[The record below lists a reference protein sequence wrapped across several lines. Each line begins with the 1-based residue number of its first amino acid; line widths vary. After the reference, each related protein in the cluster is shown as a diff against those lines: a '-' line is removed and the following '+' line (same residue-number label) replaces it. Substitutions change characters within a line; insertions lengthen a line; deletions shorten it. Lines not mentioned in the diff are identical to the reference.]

1 MHDRRNVELKAR
13 DRDPAAT
20 LRAALDQGA
29 VDQGVL
35 HQRDVYFAA
44 PEGRLK
50 LRIQDDGAQ
59 LISYARA
66 DAATARLSSYRLV
79 DVPDPDALIAA
90 LEASLGITVEVVKR
104 RRLLLW
110 QDVRIHL
117 DEVDGLGS
125 WVELEAVAP
134 ADSDLSAEHAR
145 VAELRT
151 ILGMDDGQVV
161 AEGYAAMLLAS
172 GAATQRLV
180 DRARSVMARAYVP
193 YSSFHVG
200 AALRDEQGRIHA
212 AANVENG
219 AYPQSQCAEASA
231 IGVLVAA
238 GGQRIDEIAVMADTE
253 LIVPC
258 GGCRQRL
265 SEFADATTPVH
276 LCGPEGIRRTMTL
289 AELLPHSFN
298 LGAARASAGGSASA

>member
-20 LRAALDQGA
+20 LSAALAHGA
-29 VDQGVL
+29 SDEGVL

-50 LRIQDDGAQ
+50 LRVQDGGAQ

-66 DAATARLSSYRLV
+66 DAASARLSSYRLV

-90 LEASLGITVEVVKR
+90 LDASLGIVVEVVKR

-110 QDVRIHL
+110 QGVRIHL
-117 DEVDGLGS
+117 DDVDGLGS

-134 ADSDLSAEHAR
+134 AGSDLSAEHAE
-145 VAELRT
+145 VAALRA
-151 ILGMDDGQVV
+151 ILHMDDDQVV
-161 AEGYAAMLLAS
+161 AEGYAAMILAS

-180 DRARSVMARAYVP
+180 DRARTAMDRAYVP
-193 YSSFHVG
+193 YSHFHVG
-200 AALRDEQGRIHA
+200 AALRDEQGRLHA

-238 GGQRIDEIAVMADTE
+238 GGRRIHEIAVMADTE

-265 SEFADATTPVH
+265 SEFADGSTPVH
-276 LCGPEGIRRTMTL
+276 LCGPEGIRRSMTL
-289 AELLPHSFN
+289 GDLLPYAFA
-298 LGAARASAGGSASA
+298 LESAPE

>member
-13 DRDPAAT
+13 DRDPDAT
-20 LRAALDQGA
+20 LRAALAHGA
-29 VDQGVL
+29 ADHGVL

-66 DAATARLSSYRLV
+66 DAAAARLSSYRLV

-90 LEASLGITVEVVKR
+90 LDASLGITVEVVKR

-110 QDVRIHL
+110 EGVRIHL
-117 DEVDGLGS
+117 DDVDGLGG

-134 ADSDLSAEHAR
+134 PDSDLSAEHAK
-145 VAELRT
+145 VAELRAV
-151 ILGMDDGQVV
+151 LGMDDDQVV
-161 AEGYAAMLLAS
+161 AEGYAAMLLAGG
-172 GAATQRLV
+172 GATTQRLV
-180 DRARSVMARAYVP
+180 DRARTVMERAYVP

-200 AALRDEQGRIHA
+200 AALRDERGRIHA

-238 GGQRIDEIAVMADTE
+238 GGHRIEEIAVMADTE

-276 LCGPEGIRRTMTL
+276 LCGPEGIRETMTL
-289 AELLPHSFN
+289 ADLLPLSFN
-298 LGAARASAGGSASA
+298 LGAARATAGGSA

>member
-20 LRAALDQGA
+20 LSAALAHGA
-29 VDQGVL
+29 SDEGVL

-50 LRIQDDGAQ
+50 LRVQDGGAQ

-66 DAATARLSSYRLV
+66 DAASARLSSYRLV

-90 LEASLGITVEVVKR
+90 LDASLGIVVEVVKR

-110 QDVRIHL
+110 QGVRIHL
-117 DEVDGLGS
+117 DDVDGLGS

-134 ADSDLSAEHAR
+134 AGSDLSAEHAE
-145 VAELRT
+145 VAALRAV
-151 ILGMDDGQVV
+151 LHMDDDQVV
-161 AEGYAAMLLAS
+161 AEGYAAMILAS

-180 DRARSVMARAYVP
+180 DRARRAMDRAYVP
-193 YSSFHVG
+193 YSHFHVG
-200 AALRDEQGRIHA
+200 AALRDEQGRLHA

-238 GGQRIDEIAVMADTE
+238 GGRRVHEIAVMADTE

-265 SEFADATTPVH
+265 SEFADGSTPVH
-276 LCGPEGIRRTMTL
+276 LCGPEGIRRSMTL
-289 AELLPHSFN
+289 GDLLPYAFALES
-298 LGAARASAGGSASA
+298 ARE

>member
-13 DRDPAAT
+13 DRNPDAT
-20 LRAALDQGA
+20 LRAALAHGA
-29 VDQGVL
+29 TDEGVL

-50 LRIQDDGAQ
+50 LRVQDDGAQ

-90 LEASLGITVEVVKR
+90 LDASLGTTVEVVKR

-110 QDVRIHL
+110 QGVRIHL
-117 DEVDGLGS
+117 DDVDGLGA
-125 WVELEAVAP
+125 WVELEAIAP
-134 ADSDLSAEHAR
+134 PDSDLTAEHAK
-145 VAELRT
+145 VAELRAV
-151 ILGMDDGQVV
+151 LGMDDDLVV

-172 GAATQRLV
+172 GAAT
-180 DRARSVMARAYVP
+180 DRMVQCARTVMDRAYVP
-193 YSSFHVG
+193 YSDFRVG

-231 IGVLVAA
+231 IGVLIAA
-238 GGQRIDEIAVMADTE
+238 GGQRIDEIVVMADTG
-253 LIVPC
+253 LITPC

-265 SEFADATTPVH
+265 SEFAEATTPVH
-276 LCGPEGIRRTMTL
+276 LCGPEGIRESMTL
-289 AELLPHSFN
+289 ADLLPHSFN
-298 LGAARASAGGSASA
+298 LGAARATAGGAA